1 MKMPARIL
9 LILGAVALV
18 AAIGVLFYGGFE
30 VWRQFLALDALR
42 SREFANP
49 VGVMIGGAA
58 LALLAGLLGGYA
70 LALPRHP
77 KAPGAKG
84 TKPIPAQ
91 QAEPTATDPSTN
103 PHPESLR

>member
-42 SREFANP
+42 SREF
-49 VGVMIGGAA
+49 
-58 LALLAGLLGGYA
+58 
-70 LALPRHP
+70 
-77 KAPGAKG
+77 
-84 TKPIPAQ
+84 
-91 QAEPTATDPSTN
+91 PTRSAS
-103 PHPESLR
+103 